1 MAYDLGEYGDIFR
14 EMVAQG
20 RGREKESFL
29 DLTRALEARGVS
41 PAATLQKGAG
51 ELREKTAGQERQL
64 GAELAA
70 RAGGE
75 RFQTAERLGTEK
87 SALQRLQIGEAGAMA
102 RLNKELN
109 AAMERM
115 KWQVETQRAY
125 AEDAAKKQR
134 KAGYAQMGLSMLA
147 GGVAG
152 GIAPKLFGKGISPWG
167 GAGRGLLMGAPG
179 MAGLFGQQAGYSMGT
194 NNIMD
199 LFRQFLEESSRGGGS
214 GHTPTEAGQ
223 NTPEVIGQL
232 WR

>member
-29 DLTRALEARGVS
+29 DLARALEARGVS

-109 AAMERM
+109 AAVERM
-115 KWQVETQRAY
+115 KWEWETKKAYSESQAKAQRH
-125 AEDAAKKQR
+125 
-134 KAGYAQMGLSMLA
+134 AGYKQMGLSMLA

-194 NNIMD
+194 NSMRD
-199 LFRQFLEESSRGGGS
+199 FFQQLLEELSRGGGS
-214 GHTPTEAGQ
+214 GHTPTEADMGGV
-223 NTPEVIGQL
+223 NV
-232 WR
+232 